1 MKTIT
6 VITMYWFSSIIGLAQ
21 LAEYGTTSV
30 FSHNDYVQPIP
41 FYNAYFNEVGFIE
54 ADVFLVDDRLLVA
67 HTFQEIDKKNTLDS
81 LYLIPLQR
89 KILTN
94 SGYAYPNRQKSLTL
108 MIDLKTEGTRTLR
121 SLVKTLNRYQGLIN
135 AKNLEVVVSG
145 NVPDSSQWDEFP
157 SFIHFDGRPG
167 KDYTAQQLTR
177 ISLISTAFTD
187 YSRWN
192 GKGLIPKAETE
203 KILALKNETKLV
215 GKKLRFWATPDFTN
229 SWIQLMKLKIDV
241 IGTDR
246 VSELI
251 SHLNSFPTQS
261 FINET
266 FHTPYKPTHHHN
278 RLGRPKNIILLV
290 GDGNGLTQIFSGYT
304 ANKGELNLFG
314 IKDIGFSLTASAD
327 SYITDSAAGATAMAT
342 GAKTNNR
349 FIGVDSTRKNLTL
362 LTDILKQ
369 RRFKTA
375 IISNGDVTDATPAAF
390 YAHQPERSLSDAIAL
405 DFLTTP
411 SDILLGAGQTVFSN
425 RSDKRRL
432 LEELTKNGY
441 RTSNRFDAIDS
452 IKGTKIAI
460 IDDRVG
466 MSKKQ
471 GRGDFLERSLK
482 RSLALFSQERNPFF
496 IMLEGAQID
505 WGGHNNDLEY
515 VVREELDFDKVVGQ
529 ALKFAD
535 ENRETLVIVTADHET
550 GGLSLLDGNLKTGFV
565 YGKFSSNDHTAVMVP
580 VFSYGPGSALF
591 TGVYSNTE
599 IFEKIIQ
606 LTSLKK

>member
-6 VITMYWFSSIIGLAQ
+6 VIAMYWFWPIIGLAQ
-21 LAEYGTTSV
+21 FAEYRTTSV

-67 HTFQEIDKKNTLDS
+67 HTFQEINKKNTLDS

-89 KILTN
+89 KIQTN
-94 SGYAYPNRQKSLTL
+94 SGYAYANRQKSLTL
-108 MIDLKTEGTRTLR
+108 MIDLKTEGSRTLR
-121 SLVKTLNRYQGLIN
+121 SLVKALNRYQAVIN

-145 NVPDSSQWDEFP
+145 NVPDPSQWDEFP

-203 KILALKNETKLV
+203 KILALKKETMLV

-251 SHLNSFPTQS
+251 SHLNSYSTRS
-261 FINET
+261 FTNET

-304 ANKGELNLFG
+304 ANKGALNLFG

-375 IISNGDVTDATPAAF
+375 IISNGDVTDATPSAF

-432 LEELTKNGY
+432 LEELAKIGY
-441 RTSNRFDAIDS
+441 RTSDRFDAIDS

-482 RSLALFSQERNPFF
+482 RSLALFSQERSPFF

-565 YGKFSSNDHTAVMVP
+565 YGQFSSNDHTAVMVP
-580 VFSYGPGSALF
+580 VFSYGPGSAVF
-591 TGVYSNTE
+591 TGVYPNTE
-599 IFEKIIQ
+599 IFDKIIQ
-606 LTSLKK
+606 LLSLKE